1 MKYRIV
7 VVQTWSAE
15 VTADSADEAYEKYH
29 NNDEYDSLVC
39 HDETTLS
46 INAVGGQRDPSFGG
60 SCQKP
65 PLCPHNSIGQSS
77 GLLNRKFQVR
87 ILVGVLFQKN
97 FTLTKNGV

>member
-29 NNDEYDSLVC
+29 NKGEYDSLDCLEEKTVSI
-39 HDETTLS
+39 DE
-46 INAVGGQRDPSFGG
+46 VGGQRDPSFGG

-65 PLCPHNSIGQSS
+65 P
-77 GLLNRKFQVR
+77 F
-87 ILVGVLFQKN
+87 ILPPKLWCIYEN
-97 FTLTKNGV
+97 TKNSCNTSTEVIQKCQ